1 MRRLFLAAALLATL
15 GVSSCGFSPLYASSD
30 SRFASLG
37 AIQVEVGDGRLN
49 YLFAESMNEKL
60 GTSTGEHLYVLETV
74 LRERR
79 QGFGIRV
86 DDVATRYEST
96 ITAAYRLRRISDGE
110 IVVRG
115 QRDGTASYDVPADPY
130 AELFAEERAKERAV
144 ALAVEKIRLDLS
156 LYFAHDVDVDADTE
170 E

>member
-1 MRRLFLAAALLATL
+1 MRRLFLAAALVATL
-15 GVSSCGFSPLYASSD
+15 GVSSCGFSPLYATAD

-37 AIQVEVGDGRLN
+37 AIKVEVGDGRLN

-60 GTSTGEHLYVLETV
+60 GARADEPIYVLETV
-74 LRERR
+74 LSEQR

-96 ITAAYRLRRISDGE
+96 VTAAYRLRRISDGE
-110 IVVRG
+110 VVIRG
-115 QRDGTASYDVPADPY
+115 QRDGTASYDVPTDPY

-144 ALAVEKIRLDLS
+144 TLSVEKIRLDLS
-156 LYFAHDVDVDADTE
+156 LYFAHNVNAE